1 MDQLEDAICK
11 ATRDAYKRYKN
22 ITGGYWLWHAPEHFL
37 QNFVLLRLGQGY
49 TVHAEATRKKIEAV
63 VGKRNRGPKPKA
75 KVRYDLVVWQR
86 VRPSLRAVVEVKR
99 CYVTTCGKGL
109 KLDAKRIKHAR
120 TGENGAKHGY
130 LLVYSE
136 KMLKKGRSGLLE
148 VFKGWAKGLGLG
160 LVKHE
165 ILDKNG
171 TDDKGKPWE
180 SGYCLLKTDW
190 RSAHG

>member
-1 MDQLEDAICK
+1 
-11 ATRDAYKRYKN
+11 
-22 ITGGYWLWHAPEHFL
+22 
-37 QNFVLLRLGQGY
+37 
-49 TVHAEATRKKIEAV
+49 
-63 VGKRNRGPKPKA
+63 
-75 KVRYDLVVWQR
+75 
-86 VRPSLRAVVEVKR
+86 
-99 CYVTTCGKGL
+99 
-109 KLDAKRIKHAR
+109 
-120 TGENGAKHGY
+120 
-130 LLVYSE
+130 
-136 KMLKKGRSGLLE
+136 MLKKGRSGLLE